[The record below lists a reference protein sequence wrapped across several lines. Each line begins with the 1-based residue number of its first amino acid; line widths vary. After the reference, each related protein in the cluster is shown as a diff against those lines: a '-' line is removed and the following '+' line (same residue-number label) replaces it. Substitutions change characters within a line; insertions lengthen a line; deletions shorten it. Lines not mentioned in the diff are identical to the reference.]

1 MISVA
6 LVDDQGL
13 IRAGLRALIDGED
26 GMVVVGEAADGAEG
40 VELVRRTK
48 ADVVLMDI
56 SMPVLTGVDAT
67 RRIVA
72 DSEPGEH
79 KVLVLTTYQQDENL
93 FEALRAGASGFLAK
107 DTDPDELLRAIR
119 VVAAGEALLSP
130 NVTRRLIDEFTRRP
144 EPRTPRN
151 EQLQWLTRREREV
164 MALVALGLTN
174 AEIADELVIS
184 CATAKTH
191 VSRAMRKLHAN
202 DRAQLVVFAYASG
215 LVQAAASPLRPG
227 AVPA

>member
-13 IRAGLRALIDGED
+13 IRAGLRSLLDAED
-26 GMVVVGEAADGAEG
+26 DMAVVGEAADGAEG
-40 VELVRRTK
+40 IELVRRTK
-48 ADVVLMDI
+48 PDVVLMDI
-56 SMPVLTGVDAT
+56 SMPVLTGIEAT
-67 RRIVA
+67 RTIVA
-72 DSEPGEH
+72 ESTPGEH
-79 KVLVLTTYQQDENL
+79 KVLVLTTYQDDENL

-107 DTDPDELLRAIR
+107 DTDPDEILRAIR
-119 VVAAGEALLSP
+119 VVADGEALLSP

-151 EQLQWLTRREREV
+151 KQLEWLTRREREV

-184 CATAKTH
+184 SATAKTH
-191 VSRAMRKLHAN
+191 VSRAMRKLRAN
-202 DRAQLVVFAYASG
+202 DRAQLVVFAYSSG
-215 LVQAAASPLRPG
+215 LVEAGAPLPTAAG
-227 AVPA
+227 A

>member
-13 IRAGLRALIDGED
+13 IRAGLRSLLDAED
-26 GMVVVGEAADGAEG
+26 DMAVVGEAADGVEG
-40 VELVRRTK
+40 IELVRRTK
-48 ADVVLMDI
+48 PDVVLMDI
-56 SMPVLTGVDAT
+56 SMPVLTGIEAT
-67 RRIVA
+67 RTIVA
-72 DSEPGEH
+72 ESAPGEH
-79 KVLVLTTYQQDENL
+79 KVLVLTTYQDDENL

-107 DTDPDELLRAIR
+107 DTDPDEILRAIR
-119 VVAAGEALLSP
+119 VVADGEALLSP

-151 EQLQWLTRREREV
+151 EQLEWLTRREREV

-184 CATAKTH
+184 SATAKTH
-191 VSRAMRKLHAN
+191 VSRAMRKLRAN
-202 DRAQLVVFAYASG
+202 DRAQLVVFAYSSG
-215 LVQAAASPLRPG
+215 LVEAGAPLPAAAG
-227 AVPA
+227 A

>member
-13 IRAGLRALIDGED
+13 IRAGLRSLLDAED
-26 GMVVVGEAADGAEG
+26 DMAVVGEAADGAEG
-40 VELVRRTK
+40 IELVRRTK
-48 ADVVLMDI
+48 PDVVLMDI
-56 SMPVLTGVDAT
+56 SMPVLTGIEAT
-67 RRIVA
+67 RTIVA
-72 DSEPGEH
+72 ESTPGEH
-79 KVLVLTTYQQDENL
+79 KVLVLTTYQDDENL

-107 DTDPDELLRAIR
+107 DTDPDEILRAIR
-119 VVAAGEALLSP
+119 VVADGEALLSP

-151 EQLQWLTRREREV
+151 EQLEWLTRREREV

-184 CATAKTH
+184 RATAKTH
-191 VSRAMRKLHAN
+191 VSRAMRKLRAN
-202 DRAQLVVFAYASG
+202 DRAQLVVFAYSSG
-215 LVQAAASPLRPG
+215 LVEAGAPLPAAAG
-227 AVPA
+227 A

>member
-13 IRAGLRALIDGED
+13 IRAGLRSLIDGED
-26 GMVVVGEAADGAEG
+26 DMAVVGEAADGAEG
-40 VELVRRTK
+40 IELVRRTK

-56 SMPVLTGVDAT
+56 SMPVLCGVEAT

-72 DSEPGEH
+72 ESIPGAH
-79 KVLVLTTYQQDENL
+79 KVLVLTTYQDDENL
-93 FEALRAGASGFLAK
+93 FEALRAGASGFFAK
-107 DTDPDELLRAIR
+107 DTDPDEILRAIR
-119 VVAAGEALLSP
+119 IVADGEALLSP
-130 NVTRRLIDEFTRRP
+130 NLTRRLIDEFTRRP
-144 EPRTPRN
+144 EPRTPRS
-151 EQLQWLTRREREV
+151 EQLEWLTGREREV

-215 LVQAAASPLRPG
+215 LVEPG
-227 AVPA
+227 APLHSAAGA